1 MKDLYPIDWTEQG
14 HYLRSDAIQLD
25 GCDSAV
31 VGITESGE
39 LCYSYELLVDVF
51 VARDEMTYDESIEWV
66 EFNIVSLLGYAKFTL
81 IYTDL

>member
-1 MKDLYPIDWTEQG
+1 MKDLYPIYWTEQW

-51 VARDEMTYDESIEWV
+51 VARDEMTYDEAVEWV
-66 EFNIVSLLGYAKFTL
+66 EYNIVSLLWYAKFTL